1 MLNQGK
7 LNIEE
12 YSSNN
17 ISLFWKLLNYS
28 NDIIKKQLANT
39 FFSNLKEKCQNY
51 LEISIEL
58 FNKSNSSQ
66 DKLIGTILIHECFLF
81 L

>member
-17 ISLFWKLLNYS
+17 ISIFWNLLNFS
-28 NDIIKKQLANT
+28 NDIVKKQLANT
-39 FFSNLKEKCQNY
+39 FFSNLKEKYKNY
-51 LEISIEL
+51 FEIYI
-58 FNKSNSSQ
+58 
-66 DKLIGTILIHECFLF
+66 
-81 L
+81 